1 MKEYKYRRRPV
12 WRKRKSDVIAE
23 AIMEISVAITDI
35 TRNTAMIGVAAEA
48 EPST

>member
-23 AIMEISVAITDI
+23 AIMEISVGIILVSFWVYFWIAPWG
-35 TRNTAMIGVAAEA
+35 A
-48 EPST
+48 